1 MAVKG
6 REFTIP
12 AMDAVAWV
20 RLVTTAPLDTYAIF
34 PKLAGPEAVNVVEDA
49 LWDGEL
55 TEDDLVKM
63 ALEAVAVAADR
74 PWWTTLRLLNSVA
87 GAWPHLHVNNAT
99 GMSFA
104 GWLDE
109 VWSKAI
115 SVMDQKHRPA
125 WEHQIE
131 SPPKGWESEVD
142 FNEEE
147 KAFMSAM
154 RSAQ

>member
-1 MAVKG
+1 MTLGG

-12 AMDAVAWV
+12 ALDAVEWV
-20 RLVTTAPLDTYAIF
+20 RILTAAPLDTYAIF
-34 PKLAGPEAVNVVEDA
+34 PILAGPEAVEAVEDA
-49 LWDGEL
+49 AWDGGLDE
-55 TEDDLVKM
+55 EDLVRM
-63 ALEAVAVAADR
+63 SLEAIAIAADR
-74 PWWTTLRLLNSVA
+74 PWWVVLRLLSSVA
-87 GAWPHLHVNNAT
+87 GAWEHLHVNNAR
-99 GMSFA
+99 GMSLA

-109 VWSKAI
+109 VWSKAVSI
-115 SVMDQKHRPA
+115 MDQKHRPA

-131 SPPKGWESEVD
+131 FPPKGWESSVD